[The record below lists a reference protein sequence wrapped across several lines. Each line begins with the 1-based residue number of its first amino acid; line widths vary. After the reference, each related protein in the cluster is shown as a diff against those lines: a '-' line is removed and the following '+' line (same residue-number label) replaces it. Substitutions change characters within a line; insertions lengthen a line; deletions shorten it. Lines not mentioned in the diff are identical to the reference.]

1 MTPKLLIVT
10 DLGLLKAYKVLTTP
24 KGSLHLDPIETVVLD
39 EARQRVLDKVTDL
52 AGRRGSPTRNAGG
65 APLADAHNLQLETRR
80 RLVKKIAG
88 LIETF
93 VQKNAECGLW
103 LAARRE
109 INASILSALL
119 KNVRHR
125 IEANLPLDLVHADG
139 QELIANFAPAIFL
152 KPMIPSRL

>member
-1 MTPKLLIVT
+1 MNPKLLIVT
-10 DLGLLKAYKVLTTP
+10 DLGFLKAYKVHTTP
-24 KGSLHLDPIETVVLD
+24 KGSLHLDPLETVVLG
-39 EARQRVLDKVTDL
+39 EARQRLVDKVSDL
-52 AGRRGSPTRNAGG
+52 AGRRAAPNRNGWG

-88 LIETF
+88 LIESF

-109 INASILSALL
+109 INGSILSALL
-119 KNVRHR
+119 KNVRQR

-139 QELIANFAPAIFL
+139 PELIANFTPAIFL
-152 KPMIPSRL
+152 KPMISTHP